1 MSKFMSSWAGV
12 VAALTIVCAASPAM
26 ATDARQEIPVFL
38 PEQIEPNGQPST
50 GMVTMTGIINLL
62 AAESGLK
69 LVVQAYPWRRA
80 QMKAKN
86 GEGLLFGA
94 AETPERARLFNFTKP
109 LYEVNQWLVTT
120 AQRPIDFRS
129 WEDLRG
135 KVVSIPSGGQLGP
148 EFEAQRGKTFTVEE
162 NAVTIAS
169 RFKMLDTGRVDAI
182 VIDSNRAAP
191 QLEVR
196 LNCLF
201 PGASKWAVMARPVNA
216 EPVVIAVPKASSF
229 NSYIPALNEAIDRMS
244 KAHAVLKYLDKR
256 SAESSC

>member
-1 MSKFMSSWAGV
+1 MKKTVFAML
-12 VAALTIVCAASPAM
+12 ALTVLSAVSRAEDKP
-26 ATDARQEIPVFL
+26 EIPVFL
-38 PEQIEPNGQPST
+38 AEQIEPNGQPST
-50 GMVTMTGIINLL
+50 GMVTMSGIISLL

-69 LVVQAYPWRRA
+69 LVVHPYPWRRA

-94 AETPERARLFNFTKP
+94 TETQERARVFNFTRP

-120 AQRPIDFRS
+120 TQRPIDFRS

-135 KVVSIPSGGQLGP
+135 KIISISSGGQFGP
-148 EFEAQRGKTFTVEE
+148 EFEAQRGKTFMVEE
-162 NAVTIAS
+162 NAVTLAS
-169 RFKMLDTGRVDAI
+169 RFKMLDSGRVDA
-182 VIDSNRAAP
+182 VLIDSNRTPP

-201 PGASKWAVMARPVNA
+201 PGVSKWAVTPRPVNA
-216 EPVVIAVPKASSF
+216 EPAVIAVPKASSF
-229 NSYIPALNEAIDRMS
+229 NSYMPVLNEAIERMN
-244 KAHAVLKYLDKR
+244 KARTVQKYMDKR

>member
-1 MSKFMSSWAGV
+1 MKKTVF
-12 VAALTIVCAASPAM
+12 ALLVCTVLSAVTPAQS
-26 ATDARQEIPVFL
+26 ATQSDERPEIPVFI
-38 PEQIEPNGQPST
+38 PEQLEPNGQPSV
-50 GMVTMTGIINLL
+50 GMLTMSGLIDLL

-69 LVVQAYPWRRA
+69 LVVHPYPWRRA
-80 QMKAKN
+80 QMKAKK

-94 AETPERARLFNFTKP
+94 AETPERLPFFSFTKP

-135 KVVSIPSGGQLGP
+135 KVISITSGAQFGP

-169 RFKMLDTGRVDAI
+169 RFKMLDNGRVDA
-182 VIDSNRAAP
+182 VLIDNNRAAP
-191 QLEVR
+191 QLEAR

-201 PGASKWAVMARPVNA
+201 PGASKWVVTAKPVNT
-216 EPVVIAVPKASSF
+216 EPAVIAVPKTSPF
-229 NSYIPALNEAIDRMS
+229 NSYMPLLNEAIERMT
-244 KAHAVLKYLDKR
+244 KARTVQKYLAR
-256 SAESSC
+256 RVAESSC